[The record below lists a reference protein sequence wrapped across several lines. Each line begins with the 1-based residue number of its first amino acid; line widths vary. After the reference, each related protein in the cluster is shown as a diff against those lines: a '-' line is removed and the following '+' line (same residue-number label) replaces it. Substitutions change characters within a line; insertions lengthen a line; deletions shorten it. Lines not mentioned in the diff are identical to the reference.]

1 MGGGGVGSWEGWGL
15 GSWHRCHHRCSWKL
29 SCTSLCVH
37 AHTNVT
43 SLVITPVLLNFA
55 SQQYCNQIMQRSH
68 FTSMSHT
75 LTCVLAVANIEMRV

>member
-15 GSWHRCHHRCSWKL
+15 GSWHKL

-68 FTSMSHT
+68 FTSVSHT
-75 LTCVLAVANIEMRV
+75 LTCVLAVANIEIAGLILTSEA